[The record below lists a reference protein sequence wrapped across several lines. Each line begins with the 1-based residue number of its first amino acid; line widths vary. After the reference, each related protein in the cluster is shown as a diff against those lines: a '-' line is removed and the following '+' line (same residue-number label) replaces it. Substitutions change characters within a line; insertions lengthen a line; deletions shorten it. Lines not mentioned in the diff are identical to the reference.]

1 MRHGD
6 SMSQLGRISGV
17 LLPVFSLRSRGDFG
31 IGDFGAGPSF
41 LEWLAAAGQKL
52 WMLLPLLPTAPGDA
66 SPYSCKCAFGL
77 NPLFIDL
84 SQVEEFR
91 DAGGEASLSEA
102 ERAQLAEARAS
113 RRVRYEL
120 VFPLKGRAL
129 RSAFAR
135 FEAQASGPRRQ
146 AFEAFSQAQAVW
158 LDTYALYAAVSQDQE
173 QRPWWEWPRGIKER
187 DPSALAAVRARLGPE
202 VRFQAWLQWQAHS
215 QWQGLREA
223 ARARGIQLGGD
234 EPFII
239 GQDSADAW
247 ANPTLLRRDARLGV
261 PPDDFSADGQDWGL
275 PYFDF
280 AAMEKDGYAWLK
292 LRARMAAR
300 DYDVRRVD
308 HAVGYFRQWI
318 RDEKTPK
325 GRFIPADEVS
335 QKALGERH
343 FKLLSA
349 DADIIAED
357 LGVIPPFVRQVLG
370 KLSLPGY
377 KVMRW
382 ERDDGVWRDPRK
394 YPVTS
399 LACTGTHDT
408 EPLADWWE
416 GATDA
421 ERLAVVRAYPEFEG
435 WQGAPR
441 EFKPEVHHGL
451 LAAAERSASA
461 YCVLPWQDVLGSR
474 ERVNLP
480 GSQSDANWAYRI
492 PQDATEL
499 LTDAETKGA
508 LEHLRALT
516 QAGGRL

>member
-1 MRHGD
+1 
-6 SMSQLGRISGV
+6 MSQLGRTSGV
-17 LLPVFSLRSRGDFG
+17 LLPVFSLRARGDFG
-31 IGDFGAGPSF
+31 IGDFGAAPAF
-41 LEWLAAAGQKL
+41 LDWLAAAGQKL
-52 WMLLPLLPTAPGDA
+52 WMLLPLLPTAPGDS
-66 SPYSCKCAFGL
+66 SPYSCRCAFGL

-84 SQVEEFR
+84 AQVAEFR
-91 DAGGEASLSEA
+91 EAGGEASLSEE
-102 ERAQLAEARAS
+102 ERARLSEARAS
-113 RRVRYEL
+113 PRVRYDL
-120 VFPLKGRAL
+120 VFPLKAAAL
-129 RSAFAR
+129 RRAFDR
-135 FEAQASGPRRQ
+135 FEASAPPERHQ
-146 AFEAFSQAQAVW
+146 AFEAFLAAEARW
-158 LDTYALYAAVSQDQE
+158 LSTYALYAAISQDQE
-173 QRPWWEWPRGIKER
+173 QRPWWEWPRGLREREPAALESAGTRLAKEI
-187 DPSALAAVRARLGPE
+187 RLQG
-202 VRFQAWLQWQAHS
+202 WLQWQAHA

-223 ARARGIQLGGD
+223 ARARGIQMCGD

-275 PYFDF
+275 PFFDF
-280 AAMEKDGYAWLK
+280 QAMEKDGYAWLK
-292 LRARMAAR
+292 LRAKTAASY
-300 DYDVRRVD
+300 YDVRRVD

-325 GRFIPADEVS
+325 GRFLPGDEPS

-349 DADIIAED
+349 DAGIIAED
-357 LGVIPPFVRQVLG
+357 LGVIPPFVREVLK
-370 KLSLPGY
+370 KLELPGY

-382 ERDDGVWRDPRK
+382 ERDEGVWRDPRQ
-394 YPVTS
+394 YPAVS

-408 EPLADWWE
+408 EPLAEWWE
-416 GATDA
+416 GLKDE

-451 LAAAERSASA
+451 LAAAENASSAL
-461 YCVLPWQDVLGSR
+461 CVLPWQDVLGSR

-492 PQDATEL
+492 RQDVTEL
-499 LTDAETKGA
+499 LTDAETKNA
-508 LEHLRALT
+508 QAHLLALT
-516 QAGGRL
+516 QAGGRA